1 MVTEPLT
8 MRQGADSRLA
18 PAMKILIAV
27 SVNEPQFAVVWE
39 AADKASDVEI
49 AQAAVVLGL
58 LDESV
63 P

>member
-1 MVTEPLT
+1 

-39 AADKASDVEI
+39 AADKASDAEI
-49 AQAAVVLGL
+49 AQTTVVLGR

>member
-1 MVTEPLT
+1 
-8 MRQGADSRLA
+8 MRQGADSRLT

-27 SVNEPQFAVVWE
+27 SVSEPQFAVVWE
-39 AADKASDVEI
+39 AADKSSDVEI
-49 AQAAVVLGL
+49 AQAAVVLGP